1 MTSRRWGR
9 FRSECFGQIRGGP
22 TASAPTRKETVLARC
37 LVTGATGYVGGRLTP
52 LLVAAGHDVR
62 VLARTPEKLS
72 GVPWRDDVEV
82 ARGDLSDLDSLR
94 SAFTGIDV
102 LYYLVHSMGTAT
114 DFADSEREAAAN
126 VAEVAKDAGVRRI
139 VYLGGLHPD
148 DAQLS
153 PHLASR
159 TLVGETLM
167 ASGVE
172 TVVLQAGVVVGSGS
186 ASFEMIRHLTDR
198 LPVMTTPKWVHNRIQ
213 PIAVR
218 DILHYLVQSASV
230 PFPKTRAWDVGG
242 PDVLKYG
249 DMMQVYAE
257 EAGLR
262 RRRMVVL
269 PWLTPTI
276 ASWWVGLVTPIPSG
290 LARPLVESLHCDAIC
305 GEHDIDAV
313 IPPPDGGLT
322 SYRDAVALALACQS
336 RPDTGAAWFNEPA
349 DSLPSDPDWSG
360 APAEVAEFRTPSRGA
375 DPTATLRNVAEATWE
390 RQGWRV
396 LPDDPSGPLTLTKDA
411 RLGRAW
417 LQFTAEGDG
426 AVVHRSVLRPRG
438 LLGQVYAATVWPLR
452 RRMLHRRVDALF
464 SG

>member
-172 TVVLQAGVVVGSGS
+172 TVVLQAGVVVGSG
-186 ASFEMIRHLTDR
+186 
-198 LPVMTTPKWVHNRIQ
+198 
-213 PIAVR
+213 
-218 DILHYLVQSASV
+218 
-230 PFPKTRAWDVGG
+230 
-242 PDVLKYG
+242 
-249 DMMQVYAE
+249 
-257 EAGLR
+257 R
-262 RRRMVVL
+262 RR
-269 PWLTPTI
+269 
-276 ASWWVGLVTPIPSG
+276 
-290 LARPLVESLHCDAIC
+290 
-305 GEHDIDAV
+305 
-313 IPPPDGGLT
+313 
-322 SYRDAVALALACQS
+322 S
-336 RPDTGAAWFNEPA
+336 R
-349 DSLPSDPDWSG
+349 
-360 APAEVAEFRTPSRGA
+360 
-375 DPTATLRNVAEATWE
+375 
-390 RQGWRV
+390 
-396 LPDDPSGPLTLTKDA
+396 
-411 RLGRAW
+411 
-417 LQFTAEGDG
+417 
-426 AVVHRSVLRPRG
+426 
-438 LLGQVYAATVWPLR
+438 
-452 RRMLHRRVDALF
+452 
-464 SG
+464 

>member
-1 MTSRRWGR
+1 MRY
-9 FRSECFGQIRGGP
+9 GP
-22 TASAPTRKETVLARC
+22 TASTRTRKETVLAHC

-52 LLVAAGHDVR
+52 LLTAAGHDVR
-62 VLARTPEKLS
+62 VLARSPQKLS

-82 ARGDLSDLDSLR
+82 ARGDLSDLESLR
-94 SAFTGIDV
+94 NAFAGVDV

-126 VAEVAKDAGVRRI
+126 VAEVARESGVQRI
-139 VYLGGLHPD
+139 VYLGGLHPN
-148 DAQLS
+148 DARLS

-167 ASGVE
+167 ASGVD

-218 DILHYLVQSASV
+218 DILYYLVESASAR
-230 PFPKTRAWDVGG
+230 FPQSRAWDVGG
-242 PDVLKYG
+242 PDVLRYG
-249 DMMQVYAE
+249 DMMQTYAE
-257 EAGLR
+257 VAGLR

-269 PWLTPTI
+269 PWLTPAI

-313 IPPPDGGLT
+313 IPPPPGGLT
-322 SYRDAVALALACQS
+322 PYRDAVALALACQMRADIATTWS
-336 RPDTGAAWFNEPA
+336 GEPA
-349 DSLPSDPDWSG
+349 DPLPSDPDWSG
-360 APAEVAEFRTPSRGA
+360 APVRVAGSTTTTRPGGA
-375 DPTATLRNVAEATWE
+375 DPATALRRVADDA
-390 RQGWRV
+390 GWGRRGWHV
-396 LPDDPSGPLTLTKDA
+396 VPDSAEGTRTMTKRD
-411 RLGRAW
+411 RLGQTW
-417 LQFTAEGDG
+417 LELTAESDA
-426 AVVHRSVLRPRG
+426 AVVHRSVRRARG
-438 LLGQVYAATVWPLR
+438 LLGQVHAATVWPVR
-452 RRMLHRRVDALF
+452 RLLLHRRVARLL